1 MELWKAR
8 VTQDWLDFPWDV
20 QSDSHLAVMK
30 TRFRLTESSPR
41 NRNLFRYLLGAH
53 NRIKSLEADAQEAA
67 KSYRFQ
73 VRRGDGWQK
82 ECIKLQKEVQ
92 K

>member
-1 MELWKAR
+1 MKLR
-8 VTQDWLDFPWDV
+8 VTQDWLDFPWEV
-20 QSDSHLAVMK
+20 QSDSHLAIMK

-53 NRIKSLEADAQEAA
+53 NRIKSSEKQVLGLQAEAA

-82 ECIKLQKEVQ
+82 ECIKGVQ